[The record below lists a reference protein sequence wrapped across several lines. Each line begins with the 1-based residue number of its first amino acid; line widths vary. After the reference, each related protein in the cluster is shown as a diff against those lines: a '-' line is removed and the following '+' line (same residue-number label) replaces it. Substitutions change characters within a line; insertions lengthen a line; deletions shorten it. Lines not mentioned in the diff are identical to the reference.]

1 MNGSCGSGASAF
13 PHGLSRDYVPRAR
26 RRAAAAA
33 IGNPRSASADP
44 AAGAPHEP
52 ADGDNERMNPLSA
65 SLLAV
70 IVVAVLAALLAGLA
84 IGLALAR
91 ARRRAAVD
99 AALAQSGHA
108 AQLELAQARERL
120 RAGEQAAAAAQAELE
135 RARAE
140 THATREQLASA
151 HESVLRAAASEAQ
164 KQQLVASL
172 DDRVAALQRDLA
184 AAADHAA
191 ARTREL
197 QTAHAELAHART
209 RADAERASAQEKLQL
224 LTEAK
229 AELSNQFKAL
239 ASDILEEKSRRFAE
253 QNQHNLGTLLDP
265 LRAQLSEFKGK
276 VEEVYVKEGQERF
289 ALTEQVRQLMELNK
303 TLSND
308 ANNLTKALK
317 GQAKTQG
324 NWGELILERV
334 LEASGLEKGRVYHV
348 QVSQRDAEGNLQQ
361 PDVVIDLPQD
371 RKLVVD
377 AKVSLVAYDQYA
389 SAETDEARAQAVRT
403 HLDSVRAHIK
413 GLSAKNYQALYGVK
427 SLDMV
432 VMFVPIEPAF
442 MLAVTSD
449 ESLFMEAWQR
459 NVLLVSPST
468 LLFVVRTIA
477 HLWRQEAQ
485 TRNAQDIAR
494 RGAELYDKL
503 AAFVGDLQK
512 VGAKLK
518 DAQAAYEDAEKRL
531 STGKGNV
538 IRQAEMLRDLGVKT
552 STALPNALVEAAGDA
567 GEAPAPAAPQ
577 PLPLFDEAPDPDAT
591 LN

>member
-1 MNGSCGSGASAF
+1 
-13 PHGLSRDYVPRAR
+13 V
-26 RRAAAAA
+26 
-33 IGNPRSASADP
+33 
-44 AAGAPHEP
+44 
-52 ADGDNERMNPLSA
+52 
-65 SLLAV
+65 
-70 IVVAVLAALLAGLA
+70 
-84 IGLALAR
+84 
-91 ARRRAAVD
+91 AVD
-99 AALAQSGHA
+99 AALAQAGHA
-108 AQLELAQARERL
+108 RELELAQARERL
-120 RAGEQAAAAAQAELE
+120 RAGEQAAAAVQAELE
-135 RARAE
+135 RARTETRGARAE
-140 THATREQLASA
+140 LAAA
-151 HESVLRAAASEAQ
+151 HETVLRAAASEAQ
-164 KQQLVASL
+164 KSQQVASL
-172 DDRVAALQRDLA
+172 NERLADLEQKARDTAAQLDARNVALQKV
-184 AAADHAA
+184 
-191 ARTREL
+191 
-197 QTAHAELAHART
+197 HAELAHART
-209 RADAERASAQEKLQL
+209 RADAERTGAQEKLQL
-224 LTEAK
+224 LTDAK
-229 AELSNQFKAL
+229 TELSNQFKTL
-239 ASDILEEKSRRFAE
+239 ASDILEDKAKRFAE
-253 QNQHNLGTLLDP
+253 QNQQNLGTLLDP
-265 LRAQLSEFKGK
+265 LRTQLSEFKGK
-276 VEEVYVKEGQERF
+276 VEEVYVQEGKERV
-289 ALTEQVRQLMELNK
+289 ALSEQVRQLMELNR

-317 GQAKTQG
+317 GSAKAQG

-377 AKVSLVAYDQYA
+377 AKVSLLAYDRYA
-389 SAETDEARAQAVRT
+389 SAASDEDRLPAMRQ

-518 DAQAAYEDAEKRL
+518 DAQSAYEEAEKRL
-531 STGKGNV
+531 STGRGNV
-538 IRQAEMLRDLGVKT
+538 IRQAEMLRELGVKAT
-552 STALPNALVEAAGDA
+552 KALPNALVDASEGLDTGSAGTGDDVDV
-567 GEAPAPAAPQ
+567 GEGPAPIPQ
-577 PLPLFDEAPDPDAT
+577 LPPMSLFDETLDPDAP